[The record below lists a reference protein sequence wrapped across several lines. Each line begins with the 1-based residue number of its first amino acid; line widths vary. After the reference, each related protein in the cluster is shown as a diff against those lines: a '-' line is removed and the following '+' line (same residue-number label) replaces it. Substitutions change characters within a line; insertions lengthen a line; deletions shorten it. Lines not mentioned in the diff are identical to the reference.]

1 MWQLET
7 QLFASS
13 YTWLAY
19 IFEASYSTVVT
30 SVSKKSS
37 ANQSELKKLVL
48 SHCQTYYMH
57 TGGNSGFNICF
68 MQQTL
73 DCQLKS
79 RNCQPQTIS

>member
-19 IFEASYSTVVT
+19 IFEASYSMVVT

-37 ANQSELKKLVL
+37 ANQSELKK
-48 SHCQTYYMH
+48 
-57 TGGNSGFNICF
+57 
-68 MQQTL
+68 
-73 DCQLKS
+73 
-79 RNCQPQTIS
+79 